1 MKNKPIQG
9 TAKKP
14 DKRHGAALILVLSSL
29 ALICVLILAFLNLT
43 TTNLKSSKFN
53 ADEGGVR
60 QLSETCV
67 NLVIA
72 QIKDATSGGVDT
84 AWASQPGMIRTY
96 DNNGSPIKAFK
107 LFSSD
112 NMRVGGVY
120 DPSIDTLPPNW
131 YVQTAHYTDLNAPM
145 VVDGANSYPIVDP
158 SAYNATAS
166 NAVAGFSITAAAPTG
181 SGNAAPMPVK
191 WLYLLQDGTMVAA
204 QSGNTATAATVSGAT
219 PSNPI
224 VGRIAFWADDETC
237 KVNLNTA
244 SEGTFWDTPMVSG
257 AAEKT
262 LAKYQPV
269 TGEYQRYPGHPA
281 GVCLSTIFP
290 ALASASN
297 YPEILYPMTP
307 RYSSGGTV
315 EATQIASTAVLSS
328 TNRLYTSVDD
338 FVFNPNRAANSTSID
353 KTALQKAKFF
363 ATCCSRAPEV
373 NLFNK
378 PRIAMWPIHAD
389 LASNAN
395 SPYTTVA
402 DRLIAFCSTI
412 SGYPFYFQRRDP
424 DSESNDISIT
434 RNQQLYDYLQ
444 NLTTKP
450 VPGFGGNGI
459 LNKYGADADQIL
471 TEIYDYIRTTNLQDS
486 QLDASHQYAPS
497 RSLSVT
503 SGTDPNVTSTQLTT
517 GAGVVVPTYHQATNT
532 RGFGRFPTISG
543 VGLWMVDIVD
553 MQKPNYSAYLYN
565 HNTTAVE
572 ANLLLDF
579 FTPSLGWSS
588 MSNGYSVR
596 ITGTNGS
603 DLNLQWGPDKNTL
616 YKMQFPNK
624 ATAYL
629 AVTPSSFMGGIAY
642 GGRMG
647 FAFSQYN
654 TSNPWPWIADAQDTS
669 GRLGLFPTNMGA
681 FYFSGGTVEISLLM
695 NQQVVQT
702 MDVSLPSG
710 TFPLPTNAS
719 GYTPIKGRINTMVAP
734 STWQPFGPGMVVK
747 MVQSSSGDVR
757 MIAGRHTVGN
767 SDNVFAKNPKW
778 DDTTASMAHN
788 IYPSG
793 SYYYYGAFQG
803 KLASGVT
810 YASFDPTALNQSSSL
825 PQVPSD
831 SGVFAGGAGTVP
843 GDWDNSV
850 ALAPDGPYIN
860 KPDEGN
866 QYQLNG
872 TGIPYYDVQ
881 NTVTNSVTYFT
892 PNRQVPSPGMLGS
905 LSTGVKRNL
914 PWQTL
919 LFRPAPTGHP
929 GLGSS
934 TGGSPPYAGSDLPDH
949 LLLDLFDMP
958 IVQPYAISEP
968 FSSAGKINMNY
979 QIVPF
984 TYITRETAIRAALKA
999 EKVMMIPTGDGQIY
1013 KAYGNGTNNYRY
1025 SINMDETLAGF
1036 RQRFASHDIFRS
1048 PSEICTIHLVPNTGG
1063 ITYAAM
1069 KASNFWDAYQ
1079 LTGDNTRERPYTNIY
1094 QRLTTKSNTY
1104 TVHYRVQLL
1113 SKSKI
1118 RSANAP
1124 TEFDESK
1131 GDTVTAEY
1139 RGSSVVE
1146 RYVDPNDTRLSGT
1159 DFATNWGADLDAYYR
1174 FRILS
1179 AKQFNP

>member
-9 TAKKP
+9 MAKKP
-14 DKRHGAALILVLSSL
+14 DQRQGAALILVLSSL
-29 ALICVLILAFLNLT
+29 TLICVLILSFLNLT

-96 DNNGSPIKAFK
+96 GNNGSPVKAFK

-112 NMRVGGVY
+112 NMRVEGVY
-120 DPSIDTLPPNW
+120 NPSLDALPADW
-131 YVQTAHYTDLNAPM
+131 QAQTGLYTDLNAPM
-145 VVDGANSYPIVDP
+145 VVDGTNSYPIVDP
-158 SAYNATAS
+158 SATNVS
-166 NAVAGFSITAAAPTG
+166 DSKAVAGFSISTDAPTG
-181 SGNAAPMPVK
+181 SGNTVPMPVK
-191 WLYLLQDGTMVAA
+191 WLYLLQDGSMVAA

-224 VGRIAFWADDETC
+224 IGRIAFWADDETC

-244 SEGTFWDTPMVSG
+244 SEGTYWDTPRVGG

-269 TGEYQRYPGHPA
+269 TGEYQRYPGHPS

-307 RYSSGGTV
+307 RYSSGGSM
-315 EATQIASTAVLSS
+315 EATQISSTAVLSS
-328 TNRLYTSVDD
+328 TNRLYASVDD
-338 FVFNPNRAANSTSID
+338 FVFNPDRTENSTSID

-363 ATCCSRAPEV
+363 ATCCSRSPEV

-389 LASNAN
+389 LVTNAN

-412 SGYPFYFQRRDP
+412 GGHPYYFQRRDP
-424 DSESNDISIT
+424 DSESNDISMT
-434 RNQQLYDYLQ
+434 RNQQLYTYLQ
-444 NLTTKP
+444 KLTTTP

-459 LNKYGADADQIL
+459 LSKYGTDADQVL
-471 TEIYDYIRTTNLQDS
+471 TEIFDYIRTTNLQDS
-486 QLDASHQYAPS
+486 QLNASYRYAPQ
-497 RSLSVT
+497 RSLPTT
-503 SGTDPNVTSTQLTT
+503 SGTDPNISSPLYNA
-517 GAGVVVPTYHQATNT
+517 GAGLVVPTYHSATDT
-532 RGFGRFPTISG
+532 RGFGRFPTISE
-543 VGLWMVDIVD
+543 VGLWMVDVTGTAGL
-553 MQKPNYSAYLYN
+553 S
-565 HNTTAVE
+565 NTKVE

-579 FTPSLGWSS
+579 FTPSLGWSG
-588 MSNGYSVR
+588 MANGYSVR
-596 ITGTNGS
+596 ITGTNGT
-603 DLNLQWGPDKNTL
+603 DLNLQWGPNNQTL
-616 YKMQFPNK
+616 TKIPFPNK
-624 ATAYL
+624 ATSFIA
-629 AVTPSSFMGGIAY
+629 ASPSGFMGGVDY

-647 FAFSQYN
+647 FGFAQYQN
-654 TSNPWPWIADAQDTS
+654 WPWIATGVNAS
-669 GRLGLFPTNMGA
+669 GTVGLFPSANGTL
-681 FYFSGGTVEISLLM
+681 YFAGGTVEISLLL

-702 MDVSLPSG
+702 LDVALPSG

-719 GYTPIKGRINTMVAP
+719 GYTSTKARVASAYGAGP
-734 STWQPFGPGMVVK
+734 NQPFGPGMVVK
-747 MVQSSSGDVR
+747 MMQSSSGDVR
-757 MIAGRHTVGN
+757 MIAGRHSIGSN
-767 SDNVFAKNPKW
+767 DGVFAKNPTW
-778 DDTTASMAHN
+778 DNSNTFMSHN
-788 IYPSG
+788 IYPCG
-793 SYYYYGAFQG
+793 RYYYYGAFQG
-803 KLASGVT
+803 KLAPDVT
-810 YASFDPTALNQSSSL
+810 YVTFDTTATNQTSSPL
-825 PQVPSD
+825 PQVTS
-831 SGVFAGGAGTVP
+831 SNGVFTGGTGSVP

-872 TGIPYYDVQ
+872 TGIPYYDMQ
-881 NTVTNSVTYFT
+881 NTVTNSVTYFM
-892 PNRQVPSPGMLGS
+892 PNRQIPSPGMLGS

-919 LFRPAPTGHP
+919 LFRPSPTGHP

-1013 KAYGNGTNNYRY
+1013 KAAGDGSNNYRY

-1036 RQRFASHDIFRS
+1036 RQRFDSNDIFRS

-1118 RSANAP
+1118 RSTNAP

-1146 RYVDPNDTRLSGT
+1146 RYVDPNDTKLSGT
-1159 DFATNWGADLDAYYR
+1159 DFATNWDTDLDAYYR